1 VPGRAI
7 SVPGIVLATCSIALA
22 QGPDWS
28 GYASI
33 EPRVFMDAPLFA
45 EQAGDRVS
53 WSAVLA
59 PEFRYEWSEG
69 RDRLTVA
76 PYLRF
81 DQHDQERAHFDL
93 REAAWLHTN
102 GPWTLLL
109 GVSRVFWGVAESRH
123 LVDIINQTDQVDDVD
138 GEDKLG
144 QPMIRMERRTDFG
157 TFGVFVLPVFRERTF
172 PADDGRLRAPLPIA
186 VDRPEY
192 DRRVDLAV
200 RWARPL
206 GPWDLGLSAF
216 HGISREPRLVPT
228 SLRPTEMTLIPYYDL
243 ITQLGADV
251 QYTRDA
257 WLWKLELIER
267 SGRGEDFVAAVA
279 GFEYTVYGP
288 VRSALDLGVLVEYLY
303 DGRNAQAPPT
313 YYDDDV
319 FVGLRLTLND
329 ADGTA
334 LLAGAIFDRNGAE
347 TFGIIEAQRRI
358 GQAWRLELEAR
369 LFSGIDTADPLLG
382 GLRYDSVLTFRAARF
397 F

>member
-1 VPGRAI
+1 
-7 SVPGIVLATCSIALA
+7 
-22 QGPDWS
+22 
-28 GYASI
+28 
-33 EPRVFMDAPLFA
+33 
-45 EQAGDRVS
+45 
-53 WSAVLA
+53 
-59 PEFRYEWSEG
+59 
-69 RDRLTVA
+69 
-76 PYLRF
+76 
-81 DQHDQERAHFDL
+81 
-93 REAAWLHTN
+93 
-102 GPWTLLL
+102 
-109 GVSRVFWGVAESRH
+109 
-123 LVDIINQTDQVDDVD
+123 
-138 GEDKLG
+138 
-144 QPMIRMERRTDFG
+144 
-157 TFGVFVLPVFRERTF
+157 
-172 PADDGRLRAPLPIA
+172 
-186 VDRPEY
+186 
-192 DRRVDLAV
+192 
-200 RWARPL
+200 
-206 GPWDLGLSAF
+206 
-216 HGISREPRLVPT
+216 
-228 SLRPTEMTLIPYYDL
+228 MTLIPYYDL

-382 GLRYDSVLTFRAARF
+382 GLRNDSGLTFRAARF